1 MEQLDNLHS
10 MSIAELRKILKDN
23 NIKETSSSK
32 QELIEQVTE
41 ISLTNMMIQNMME
54 TETCPKT
61 PMSPTKLTKDPRT
74 VEREQQ
80 DKEYQEAL
88 FFDQNG
94 DYLIKQPEK
103 MDQFTQEPIF
113 EELSPKSLRSKRLAF
128 YNQ

>member
-1 MEQLDNLHS
+1 
-10 MSIAELRKILKDN
+10 
-23 NIKETSSSK
+23 
-32 QELIEQVTE
+32 
-41 ISLTNMMIQNMME
+41 MMIQTMME